1 MQFFTNQHISIATA
15 TDASGIVHLLN
26 SAYRGESSRQGWTT
40 EAHLIGGDTRTDE
53 ASVLALMQA
62 GSVFLKYTTGN
73 SNLDGCVNLQ
83 VHDKKIYL
91 GMLSVTPL
99 LQDKGIGRQLLEAA
113 EGYARSKA
121 CTSIYMTV
129 ITARTELVN
138 WYMRHGYADTGKRK
152 PFEEDGKTGKHLQP
166 LEFMILE
173 KTLL

>member
-1 MQFFTNQHISIATA
+1 
-15 TDASGIVHLLN
+15 
-26 SAYRGESSRQGWTT
+26 
-40 EAHLIGGDTRTDE
+40 
-53 ASVLALMQA
+53 
-62 GSVFLKYTTGN
+62 
-73 SNLDGCVNLQ
+73 
-83 VHDKKIYL
+83 
-91 GMLSVTPL
+91 MLSVTPL
-99 LQDKGIGRQLLEAA
+99 LQHKGIGRQLLEAA
-113 EGYARSKA
+113 ERYARSKA